1 MTTHYT
7 YRVTSA
13 RTGKTLV
20 CGSGRVASAVFSDV
34 IRDAMRHADVAAI
47 KDSADPIFPAPA
59 RFYRGGVPVFLSVS
73 PVADSFTG
81 KAEADM
87 PGD

>member
-1 MTTHYT
+1 
-7 YRVTSA
+7 
-13 RTGKTLV
+13 
-20 CGSGRVASAVFSDV
+20 
-34 IRDAMRHADVAAI
+34 MRHADVAAI